1 MTKKRIDTTT
11 APTAI
16 SFASSPSTID
26 RRLFIKGAALGAV
39 GMALL
44 GWTSSNAYAA
54 KASDA
59 TLNAL
64 GSAQAEYEAA
74 MAELS
79 SIGAQL
85 EEAQYRLNEC
95 QANLASTDQQIADLE
110 TSIVQNQEELSSAQD
125 ILADRVNASY
135 RAGSTD
141 LLAVLLDAT
150 SFDDFVSRL
159 YYTSKVSDSDAEAI
173 QRVKDIK
180 AELETQEQQLQEQR
194 AYQEQLLVDQQAY
207 TDELSGTVAYYEQ
220 YTASL
225 SSEVTALMNQAQQ
238 ELLAAQQAEYEAY
251 LAQQQQQAAA
261 NSGSTGGSTGGSATL
276 TPQPSN
282 PEPSTPEQ
290 PSNPGQ
296 PADPTPDPTPNPDPE
311 PVYPD
316 PDPEPDPEPVYPDPE
331 PVYPDPEP
339 EPEPGYTGG
348 NHVYAVADI
357 AWNYIGVP
365 YVWGGTTPDGFDC
378 SGLAQYCY
386 SQAGYYI
393 GRTTYDQAANIS
405 ARGQM
410 TYSMGD
416 LQPGDLVFP
425 HSGHVG
431 IYEGGGMMIHAPYPG
446 EFVKYAS
453 VYGFSFGGCPV

>member
-1 MTKKRIDTTT
+1 MTKKRTHTTT
-11 APTAI
+11 TPAAL
-16 SFASSPSTID
+16 SFASSTASLD
-26 RRLFIKGAALGAV
+26 RRLFIKGAALGVVGSAV
-39 GMALL
+39 F
-44 GWTSSNAYAA
+44 GWFAHTAYGA
-54 KASDA
+54 KASDE

-64 GSAQAEYEAA
+64 SSAQAQYEAA

-79 SIGAQL
+79 NIGSQL
-85 EEAQYRLNEC
+85 EQAQYQLNEC

-110 TSIVQNQEELSSAQD
+110 ASIIQNQAELSNAQD
-125 ILADRVNASY
+125 VLAERVNASY
-135 RAGSTD
+135 RAGNAD
-141 LLAVLLDAT
+141 LLGVLLDAT

-159 YYTSKVSDSDAEAI
+159 YYAGKVSEADAEAI

-180 AELETQEQQLQEQR
+180 AELESQEQQLQEQR
-194 AYQEQLLVDQQAY
+194 AYQEQLLADQQAY
-207 TDELSGTVAYYEQ
+207 TDELAGTVAYYEQ

-225 SSEVTALMNQAQQ
+225 SSKVTALMNQAQQ
-238 ELLAAQQAEYEAY
+238 ELIASQQAEYEAY
-251 LAQQQQQAAA
+251 LAQQQAAA
-261 NSGSTGGSTGGSATL
+261 NAAASENGSSSSSGASSA
-276 TPQPSN
+276 N
-282 PEPSTPEQ
+282 PEPS
-290 PSNPGQ
+290 NPGESSGSNEPS
-296 PADPTPDPTPNPDPE
+296 PAPAPVYPEPAPEPEPEPVYPDPEPE

-316 PDPEPDPEPVYPDPE
+316 PDPEPEPVYPDPE
-331 PVYPDPEP
+331 PSYS
-339 EPEPGYTGG
+339 GG

-410 TYSMGD
+410 TYSMGN

-425 HSGHVG
+425 HDGHVG
-431 IYEGGGMMIHAPYPG
+431 IYEGGGMMIHAPSPG

-453 VYGFSFGGCPV
+453 VYAFSFGGCPV

>member
-1 MTKKRIDTTT
+1 MTKKRIHTTT
-11 APTAI
+11 TPTAL
-16 SFASSPSTID
+16 SFASSTASLD
-26 RRLFIKGAALGAV
+26 RRRFIKAAAMGVVGSAV
-39 GMALL
+39 F
-44 GWTSSNAYAA
+44 GWFAQTAYGA
-54 KASDA
+54 KASDE

-64 GSAQAEYEAA
+64 SSAHAQYEAA

-79 SIGAQL
+79 SIGSQL
-85 EEAQYRLNEC
+85 EQAQYQLNEC

-110 TSIVQNQEELSSAQD
+110 ASIIQNQAELSSAQD
-125 ILADRVNASY
+125 VLAERVNASY
-135 RAGSTD
+135 RAGNAD
-141 LLAVLLDAT
+141 LLGVLLDAT

-159 YYTSKVSDSDAEAI
+159 YYAGKVSDADTEAI

-180 AELETQEQQLQEQR
+180 AELESQEQQLQEQR
-194 AYQEQLLVDQQAY
+194 AYQEQLLADQQAY
-207 TDELSGTVAYYEQ
+207 TDELAGTVAYYEQ

-238 ELLAAQQAEYEAY
+238 ELIASQQAEYEAY
-251 LAQQQQQAAA
+251 LAQQAAA
-261 NSGSTGGSTGGSATL
+261 NAAASESGSSSSSGTVSNPATPADPEPANPGESSGSSE
-276 TPQPSN
+276 PSPA
-282 PEPSTPEQ
+282 PEPSSPEPEPTPE
-290 PSNPGQ
+290 
-296 PADPTPDPTPNPDPE
+296 PE

-316 PDPEPDPEPVYPDPE
+316 PDPE

-339 EPEPGYTGG
+339 EPVYPDPEPSYGGG

-365 YVWGGTTPDGFDC
+365 YVWGGTSPSGFDC

-386 SQAGYYI
+386 AQAGYYI

-405 ARGQM
+405 SRGQM
-410 TYSMGD
+410 TYSMGN

-425 HSGHVG
+425 HDGHVG

-453 VYGFSFGGCPV
+453 VYAFSFGGCPV

>member
-1 MTKKRIDTTT
+1 MTKKRTHTTT
-11 APTAI
+11 TPTAL
-16 SFASSPSTID
+16 SFTSTASTLD
-26 RRLFIKGAALGAV
+26 RRLFIKAATV
-39 GMALL
+39 GVVGTALF
-44 GWTSSNAYAA
+44 GWVHTDDAYAA

-74 MAELS
+74 MAELP

-85 EEAQYRLNEC
+85 EEAQFRLNEC
-95 QANLASTDQQIADLE
+95 QANLAATDQQIADLE
-110 TSIVQNQEELSSAQD
+110 VSIRQNQAELSDAQD

-135 RAGSTD
+135 RAGNAD

-159 YYTSKVSDSDAEAI
+159 YYAGKVSDADSEAI

-180 AELETQEQQLQEQR
+180 AELESQEQQLQEQR
-194 AYQEQLLVDQQAY
+194 AQQEQLLADQQAY
-207 TDELSGTVAYYEQ
+207 TEELSGTVAYYEQ
-220 YTASL
+220 YTANL

-238 ELLAAQQAEYEAY
+238 ELIAAQQAEYEAY
-251 LAQQQQQAAA
+251 LAQQQQQQQQQASS
-261 NSGSTGGSTGGSATL
+261 SGSSSSASPSTPAEG
-276 TPQPSN
+276 TPSNPTPSEPEASN
-282 PEPSTPEQ
+282 PEPS
-290 PSNPGQ
+290 
-296 PADPTPDPTPNPDPE
+296 APDPTPAPEPEPE

-316 PDPEPDPEPVYPDPE
+316 PEPEPEPEPVYPDPE

-339 EPEPGYTGG
+339 SYSGG

-365 YVWGGTTPDGFDC
+365 YVWGGTSPSGFDC

-416 LQPGDLVFP
+416 LQPGDLLFP